1 MDKKVSEKKLLAN
14 AVKNIPR
21 GKVFSSRDLKLSIES
36 ASLRQNLKRLVDE
49 GFIRRVRRGYFERP
63 LYSSF
68 LQENLG
74 IDMQK
79 MAESI
84 AKNNNWTIAPTG
96 NTALNLLGLSTQ
108 IPAKWSFV
116 SDGPYRKYVA
126 DGKILEFRHR
136 ANRDISG
143 HSKKTN
149 LVIQALK
156 SLPEEEITDT
166 IIQKIRQK
174 LNEKERNS
182 LLRESALISR
192 RILKTINKI
201 CEGGNV

>member
-1 MDKKVSEKKLLAN
+1 MDKKVSEKQLLVN
-14 AVKNIPR
+14 AIKNIPR
-21 GKVFSSRDLKLSIES
+21 GKIFSSRDLKLPIEN

-49 GFIRRVRRGYFERP
+49 GLIRRARRGFFERP
-63 LYSSF
+63 VYSSF

-74 IDMQK
+74 TDMLK

-96 NTALNLLGLSTQ
+96 NAALNLLGLSTQ

-116 SDGPYRKYVA
+116 SDGPYRKYKA
-126 DGKILEFRHR
+126 EGKILEFRHC

-156 SLPEEEITDT
+156 SLPEEEVTDST
-166 IIQKIRQK
+166 IQKIRQK
-174 LNEKERNS
+174 LNENERKT
-182 LLRESALISR
+182 LLRESTFISR

-201 CEGGNV
+201 CGGGNV